1 MRHLTGKRSTS
12 GLSEEI
18 GMADH
23 LASEANRLSGQII
36 ELCYH
41 CHKCTAGCPV
51 VEAMEYGPDR
61 LLRMVALDQRDAVL
75 RSRDIW
81 LCASCYTCST
91 RCPNDID
98 ISAVMDALRHL
109 AVAGGYPAGER
120 DALLFHRLFLGV
132 VQRLGRSYEAAMLGL
147 FKILSHVPIY
157 RDMGSGIGLIRR
169 GKVPILPEQ
178 SGAAQ
183 EVQQIFRR
191 SK

>member
-1 MRHLTGKRSTS
+1 MTNNM
-12 GLSEEI
+12 I
-18 GMADH
+18 
-23 LASEANRLSGQII
+23 SEAKRLSGQEI

-51 VEAMEYGPDR
+51 VGAMEYGPDR

-81 LCASCYTCST
+81 LCAGCYTCAT

-98 ISAVMDALRHL
+98 ISAVMDALRQL
-109 AVAGGYPAGER
+109 AVTEGYPAGER
-120 DALLFHRLFLGV
+120 DALLFHKLFLGV
-132 VQRLGRSYEAAMLGL
+132 VQRLGRSHEAVLLGL
-147 FKILSHVPIY
+147 FKILSRVPIY
-157 RDMGSGIGLIRR
+157 RDIDSGVGLIRR
-169 GKVPILPEQ
+169 GKIPILPEQ